1 MSEVI
6 SSKYLTFET
15 LSQLF
20 NKENPNNNDGVALL
34 TVSGLII
41 GKLKTKLQYN
51 ESSATLVQTIDS
63 MKNHI
68 TSINKKDL
76 LQSPNDSMITIEDG
90 FLMFQNQIVKVPE
103 VTIFCDSV
111 TAFFPVN
118 VAHALETLG
127 CSQSY
132 CL

>member
-1 MSEVI
+1 MPQVI

-20 NKENPNNNDGVALL
+20 NKENPNNDDGVALL

-51 ESSATLVQTIDS
+51 ESSTTLVQTIDS
-63 MKNHI
+63 MKSHI
-68 TSINKKDL
+68 TSINTKDL
-76 LQSPNDSMITIEDG
+76 LQSSNDSMITVEDG
-90 FLMFQNQIVKVPE
+90 FLIFQNQIVKVPE
-103 VTIFCDSV
+103 ITVFCDSV

-118 VAHALETLG
+118 VAHTLETLG
-127 CSQSY
+127 YSQPY